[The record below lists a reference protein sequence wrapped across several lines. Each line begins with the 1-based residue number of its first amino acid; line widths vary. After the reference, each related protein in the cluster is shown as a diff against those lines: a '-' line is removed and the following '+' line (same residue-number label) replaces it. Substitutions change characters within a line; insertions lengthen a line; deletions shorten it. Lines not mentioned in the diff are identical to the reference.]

1 MLPTEYLAV
10 ITKIEN
16 ALVER
21 LRQGLGKLVNSV
33 KSYAGELDDESIG
46 VARLPAVLVTYGGSR
61 IERKDTRAYR
71 HKTTD
76 NFVIILAVRS
86 LKSNQTAR
94 QGGVD
99 SREIG
104 VNQLISAVRRLLD
117 AQTLNQLVYPLN
129 PKRVR
134 TIFNN
139 AQFRNDKITAYAI
152 EYEVAYDDVPPLA
165 DGFFPEAT
173 EDKNS
178 PDYVFSAYQGVLSE
192 PLPILERVIG
202 KITDPIT
209 KDFVEIHIETKEK
222 E

>member
-1 MLPTEYLAV
+1 M
-10 ITKIEN
+10 ISKIEN

-46 VARLPAVLVTYGGSR
+46 VARLPVVLVTYGGSR

-76 NFVIILAVRS
+76 NFVIIVAVRS

-94 QGGVD
+94 QGGVG

-139 AQFRNDKITAYAI
+139 AQFRHDKITAYAI

-165 DGFFPEAT
+165 DGFFPEVT

-178 PDYVFSAYQGVLSE
+178 PDYVFNAYQGVLSE
-192 PLPILERVIG
+192 PLPNLERVVG
-202 KITDPIT
+202 KIIDPIT
-209 KDFVEIHIETKEK
+209 KDFVAIHIETKEK

>member
-1 MLPTEYLAV
+1 M
-10 ITKIEN
+10 ISKIEN

-76 NFVIILAVRS
+76 NFVIIVAVRS

-139 AQFRNDKITAYAI
+139 AQFRHDKITAYAI

-165 DGFFPEAT
+165 DGFFPEVT

-178 PDYVFSAYQGVLSE
+178 PDYVFNAYQGVLSE
-192 PLPILERVIG
+192 SLPNLERVVG
-202 KITDPIT
+202 KIIDPIT
-209 KDFVEIHIETKEK
+209 KDFVAIHIETKEK

>member
-1 MLPTEYLAV
+1 MLPIEYLAV

-76 NFVIILAVRS
+76 NFVIIVAVRS
-86 LKSNQTAR
+86 LKGNQTAR

-165 DGFFPEAT
+165 DGFFPEVT

-178 PDYVFSAYQGVLSE
+178 PDYVFNAYQGVLSE
-192 PLPILERVIG
+192 PLPILERVMG

-209 KDFVEIHIETKEK
+209 KDFVAIHIETKEK

>member
-1 MLPTEYLAV
+1 M
-10 ITKIEN
+10 ISKIEN

-76 NFVIILAVRS
+76 NFVIIVAVRS

-139 AQFRNDKITAYAI
+139 AQFRHDKITAYAI
-152 EYEVAYDDVPPLA
+152 EYEVAYEDALPLA
-165 DGFFPEAT
+165 DGFFPEVT

-178 PDYVFSAYQGVLSE
+178 PDYVFNAYQGVLSE
-192 PLPILERVIG
+192 PLPNLERVVG
-202 KITDPIT
+202 KIIDPVT
-209 KDFVEIHIETKEK
+209 KDFVEMHIETKEK